1 MNAEN
6 EGNLSVLIH
15 NLLYVR
21 EFTQEKISMYGM
33 NVKRP
38 LIGKLISHQ

>member
-21 EFTQEKISMYGM
+21 EFTQEKSLCME
-33 NVKRP
+33 
-38 LIGKLISHQ
+38 